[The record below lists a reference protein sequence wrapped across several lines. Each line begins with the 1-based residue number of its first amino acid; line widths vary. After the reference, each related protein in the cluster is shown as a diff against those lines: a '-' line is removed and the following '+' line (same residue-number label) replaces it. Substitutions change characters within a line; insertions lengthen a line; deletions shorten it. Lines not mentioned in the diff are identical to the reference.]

1 MRFGLMIEGQ
11 QGLSYA
17 DQLAIAR
24 RAEAA
29 GFEAFYRSDHFSSFP
44 GPDGLPTTDAW
55 AVLAG
60 LARETSR
67 SAWARSRHR

>member
-17 DQLAIAR
+17 HQLAIAR

-29 GFEAFYRSDHFSSFP
+29 GFEAFYRSDHFNSFP
-44 GPDGLPTTDAW
+44 GPDALFQDYLPRDLEMVDLLGREFA
-55 AVLAG
+55 ARALA
-60 LARETSR
+60 
-67 SAWARSRHR
+67 